1 MEIQSPAQ
9 ASYWLI
15 SGQAL
20 FLVMHVLGLT
30 CFAYIMYRRLVPL
43 LRAQPD
49 FRFDQPWIRL
59 RRVTKYWLG
68 QWRHP
73 RYKGAGLLH
82 ILIFIGFIVLA
93 GRAFSLL
100 MIGASSGFAMPGFSG
115 TLGHFYDIVRDYA
128 ATVVFICMITK
139 KTLKLSLKS
148 LRDFAKRSLPD
159 EKLLELDAKDECPLD
174 IVRTMCCG

>member
-9 ASYWLI
+9 ASYWLV

-20 FLVMHVLGLT
+20 FLVMHVLGLA

-49 FRFDQPWIRL
+49 IRFDQPWLRL
-59 RRVTKYWLG
+59 GRVAKYWLG
-68 QWRHP
+68 QRRHP

-93 GRAFSLL
+93 GHAFSLL

-128 ATVVFICMITK
+128 ATVVFICMIVAAVRK
-139 KTLKLSLKS
+139 IVFKPA
-148 LRDFAKRSLPD
+148 RYAVPARFGRS
-159 EKLLELDAKDECPLD
+159 E
-174 IVRTMCCG
+174 VRTQFSCWRL